1 MEFHCI
7 ARSGGA
13 QRRLD
18 RAPLAENAAA
28 AREGAMV
35 QMVGIG
41 EINRIFEVTDRLG
54 IHREA
59 IVIPL
64 APRHPGRVRKRP
76 DGKIEIVV
84 ESEGDFEAWAA
95 GLEAEIQKAIG

>member
-1 MEFHCI
+1 MVEVVT
-7 ARSGGA
+7 
-13 QRRLD
+13 L
-18 RAPLAENAAA
+18 
-28 AREGAMV
+28 RE
-35 QMVGIG
+35 I
-41 EINRIFEVTDRLG
+41 ERIFEVTDRMG

-59 IVIPL
+59 LVIPL

-95 GLEAEIQKAIG
+95 GLEAEIQKAIS